1 MPDVI
6 GRRPRVA
13 RAQLEALGL
22 QVNQQQVPVRDP
34 QQANRVIQQVPPAGT
49 TVGRGSTVAI
59 FVGVRFGDGGATA
72 EPAVTRIVLF
82 GATGYTG
89 RLTAE
94 ALAASGAEPV
104 LAGRD
109 RARLEALA
117 GRLGGLPVAEAD
129 TARPDSV
136 RDLVGPGDVLVSTVG
151 PFLTRGEPAVAA
163 AVGAGAAYLDA
174 TGEPPFLRR
183 VFEDHGP
190 RAAGRCGLVPAFGY
204 DFVPGN
210 LAAALALAEAGKA
223 ATRVS
228 VGYFVTGGGGFSSGT
243 VASGAGMLL
252 EPAFA
257 FRDGR
262 LRRERTAR
270 RVRAF
275 PIGGREW
282 LGVSYGGSE
291 HYALPRIAPG
301 LREVEVYLGWFGRR
315 SRAVQAFSA
324 VGAPL
329 ARLPGARSLARMAGG
344 RLARRTGQGPDETA
358 RRGGRSLV
366 VAVAADDGGRE
377 LAQGRAA
384 RPRPLH
390 PHGQPA
396 RLGRPPGRRPRPARH
411 RRPRPGRRLRPR
423 ALQAG
428 AATAGLERADDP

>member
-1 MPDVI
+1 M
-6 GRRPRVA
+6 
-13 RAQLEALGL
+13 
-22 QVNQQQVPVRDP
+22 
-34 QQANRVIQQVPPAGT
+34 T
-49 TVGRGSTVAI
+49 TQ
-59 FVGVRFGDGGATA
+59 DTA
-72 EPAVTRIVLF
+72 RIVLF

-94 ALAASGAEPV
+94 ALAAAGAEPL

-109 RARLEALA
+109 RARLETLA

-151 PFLTRGEPAVAA
+151 PFLTRGEPAVSA

-183 VFEDHGP
+183 VFEHHGP

-210 LAAALALAEAGKA
+210 LAAALALAGAEA
-223 ATRVS
+223 ATRVT

-243 VASGAGMLL
+243 LASGAGMLL

-262 LRRERTAR
+262 LRPERTAR

-291 HYALPRIAPG
+291 HYTLPRIAPG

-324 VGAPL
+324 AGAPL
-329 ARLPGARSLARMAGG
+329 ARLPGARSLTRAAAG
-344 RLARRTGQGPDETA
+344 RLARRTGQGPDEAA
-358 RRGGRSLV
+358 RGRGGSLV

-377 LAQGRAA
+377 LARAELRGPDPYTLTARLLAWGARRAA
-384 RPRPLH
+384 GGGLLAT
-390 PHGQPA
+390 GA
-396 RLGRPPGRRPRPARH
+396 LGPVDAFG
-411 RRPRPGRRLRPR
+411 LE

-428 AATAGLERADDP
+428 AAGAGLERADQT

>member
-1 MPDVI
+1 M
-6 GRRPRVA
+6 
-13 RAQLEALGL
+13 
-22 QVNQQQVPVRDP
+22 
-34 QQANRVIQQVPPAGT
+34 
-49 TVGRGSTVAI
+49 
-59 FVGVRFGDGGATA
+59 
-72 EPAVTRIVLF
+72 TRIVLF

-109 RARLEALA
+109 RARLQALA

-183 VFEDHGP
+183 VFEHHGP

-210 LAAALALAEAGKA
+210 LAAALALAEAGETA
-223 ATRVS
+223 GQAGVATPSGPGAGPATRVS

-243 VASGAGMLL
+243 MASGRGLLL

-275 PIGGREW
+275 PIGGRQC

-329 ARLPGARSLARMAGG
+329 ARLPGTRSLARMAGD

-358 RRGGRSLV
+358 RRGSRSLV
-366 VAVAADDGGRE
+366 VAVAADDRGRE
-377 LAQGRAA
+377 LARAELRGPDPYTLTASLLAWGARRAA
-384 RPRPLH
+384 G
-390 PHGQPA
+390 HGLLA
-396 RLGRPPGRRPRPARH
+396 TGALGPVDAFG
-411 RRPRPGRRLRPR
+411 LE

>member
-1 MPDVI
+1 MTI
-6 GRRPRVA
+6 G
-13 RAQLEALGL
+13 
-22 QVNQQQVPVRDP
+22 DP
-34 QQANRVIQQVPPAGT
+34 APSKDPAPAG
-49 TVGRGSTVAI
+49 RA
-59 FVGVRFGDGGATA
+59 GAA
-72 EPAVTRIVLF
+72 RIVLF

-94 ALAASGAEPV
+94 ALVAAGGEPV

-163 AVGAGAAYLDA
+163 AVAAGASYLDA

-183 VFEDHGP
+183 VFEHHGP

-210 LAAALALAEAGKA
+210 LAAALALAEAGETA
-223 ATRVS
+223 GQAGAATASGPGAGPATRVS

-243 VASGAGMLL
+243 LASGAGMLL

-270 RVRAF
+270 KLRAF

-315 SRAVQAFSA
+315 SRAVQAASA

-329 ARLPGARSLARMAGG
+329 AHLPGARSLARTAAG
-344 RLARRTGQGPDETA
+344 RLARRTGQGPDEAA
-358 RRGGRSLV
+358 RRGGGSLV

-377 LAQGRAA
+377 LARVQLRGPDPYTLTARLLAWGARRAA
-384 RPRPLH
+384 G
-390 PHGQPA
+390 HGLLA
-396 RLGRPPGRRPRPARH
+396 TGALGPVDAFG
-411 RRPRPGRRLRPR
+411 LE

-428 AATAGLERADDP
+428 AATAGLQRLDA